1 VRLLF
6 QWDSQHT
13 CGHHGGVVARQVAGQ
28 ALQGTYIHTV
38 HDQLSRVAA
47 GRGQGGSV
55 GTEPIRPTT
64 AAPGTSV
71 FVRAAL

>member
-1 VRLLF
+1 L
-6 QWDSQHT
+6 
-13 CGHHGGVVARQVAGQ
+13 HGRWQ
-28 ALQGTYIHTV
+28 AKHSKAHTV

-47 GRGQGGSV
+47 GRRQGGSV

-64 AAPGTSV
+64 AAPGPSV